1 MLKYS
6 IFGNKIY
13 SYTISMK
20 KAILSILIFILSAQ
34 IQAQETLINVKL
46 SKSEVFKEKKESV
59 LRTIFKD
66 DSNQL
71 FIIRTLNNEKSLS
84 IDVFNKD
91 FKKTNS
97 FEHKIEKR
105 HRVAGGFLNGN
116 TLGFIEYYSNR
127 KEKKIE
133 AYLYSS
139 LKDKLE
145 FSKEKIFEIT
155 TDRYPSFFAS
165 VFSASKIDRDFEGNM
180 SFSKSGKYNVFN
192 IDSSDKKNEHHSIL
206 VFDENFK
213 KLWEKEFELPYK
225 DKRFKLQDVIVS
237 DDGKV
242 SVLGKVYPKKKKK
255 KKKGG
260 NYHYELFKITENNVS
275 STKISVEDH
284 FVATLELDF
293 TPEDKLSC
301 IGFYSNR
308 NENRFK
314 GVCSFVINP
323 ESIKIESSN
332 FSPFTE
338 QFLTDKYGKS
348 KDKELRNITFK
359 NVAYPDDGGMVITAE
374 EFFITTTYVHNQ
386 YGGYTRISYNFD
398 DIITLKLNNEGKLL
412 WARNINKAQTS
423 GYFSDP
429 LMSFGTAQHK
439 NNEYLILN
447 AHKKMGE
454 LSGGRIKFRES
465 FLWKA
470 TKKNTNLYIV
480 KFDSDGNYLYKTLL
494 SNKEEETPFN
504 CRYIEQVSE
513 NELVLYGQRKKKR
526 QFLKITI
533 N

>member
-1 MLKYS
+1 
-6 IFGNKIY
+6 
-13 SYTISMK
+13 MK
-20 KAILSILIFILSAQ
+20 KILFLFFITFFVSK
-34 IQAQETLINVKL
+34 IKAQESPIDVTLF
-46 SKSEVFKEKKESV
+46 KSEVLKEKKSNI

-66 DSNQL
+66 ESNTL
-71 FIIRTLNNEKSLS
+71 YIIRTSENEKYFY
-84 IDVFNKD
+84 IDVFDND
-91 FKKTNS
+91 FKQINS

-105 HRVAGGFLNGN
+105 RKISGGFLNGN
-116 TLGFIEYYSNR
+116 TLGFIEYYKNR

-133 AYLYSS
+133 AYLYTS
-139 LKDKLE
+139 KKEKLE
-145 FSKEKIFEIT
+145 VSKRNIFEVT
-155 TDRYPSFFAS
+155 TDRYPSFFGS
-165 VFSASKIDRDFEGNM
+165 IFSASKMDKDFEGNM

-192 IDSSDKKNEHHSIL
+192 IDSSDKKNEHHSIK
-206 VFDENFK
+206 VFDENFN

-225 DKRFKLQDVIVS
+225 DKRFKLQDVKVS
-237 DDGKV
+237 DEGEV

-260 NYHYELFKITENNVS
+260 NYHYELFKITKNNVV
-275 STKISVEDH
+275 STKLSVDDH

-293 TPEDKLSC
+293 TPEDKISC
-301 IGFYSNR
+301 IGFYSNK
-308 NENRFK
+308 NEYRFK
-314 GVCSFVINP
+314 GVCSFIINP
-323 ESIKIESSN
+323 EDIKIENSK

-348 KDKELRNITFK
+348 KEKELSNIRFK
-359 NVAYPDDGGMVITAE
+359 NVSYPEGGGMIITAE

-398 DIITLKLNNEGKLL
+398 DIITLKLNDEGDLL

-423 GYFSDP
+423 GYFSNP
-429 LMSFGTAQHK
+429 LMSFGTAQYN

-480 KFDSDGNYLYKTLL
+480 KFDADGNFIYKTLL
-494 SNKEEETPFN
+494 SNKEEEAPFN
-504 CRYIEQVSE
+504 CRYIEQVSD
-513 NELVLYGQRKKKR
+513 NELILYGQRKRKR

>member
-1 MLKYS
+1 
-6 IFGNKIY
+6 
-13 SYTISMK
+13 MK
-20 KAILSILIFILSAQ
+20 KAILFLFIIFCSKQ
-34 IQAQETLINVKL
+34 IQSQEALINFKL
-46 SKSEVFKEKKESV
+46 HKSEVFKEKKESV
-59 LRTIFKD
+59 LKTIFKD
-66 DSNQL
+66 NSNQL
-71 FIIRTLNNEKSLS
+71 FILRTFNNEKSLS
-84 IDVFNKD
+84 IDIFDKD
-91 FKKTNS
+91 LKQINS

-105 HRVAGGFLNGN
+105 HRVAGGFLNDN
-116 TLGFIEYYSNR
+116 IIGFIEYYRNK

-133 AYLYSS
+133 AYLYTSI
-139 LKDKLE
+139 KDVLE
-145 FSKEKIFEIT
+145 FSKKKIFEVT
-155 TDRYPSFFAS
+155 TDRYPSFFES
-165 VFSASKIDRDFEGNM
+165 LFSGARLDRDFEGNI

-192 IDSSDKKNEHHSIL
+192 IDSSDKKTEHHSIL
-206 VFDENFK
+206 VFDENFN
-213 KLWEKEFELPYK
+213 KLWDEEFELPYE

-237 DDGKV
+237 DSGEV
-242 SVLGKVYPKKKKK
+242 FVLGKFYPKKRKK

-275 STKISVEDH
+275 STKMLVENH

-308 NENRFK
+308 NENRYK
-314 GVCSFVINP
+314 GVCSFVIDP
-323 ESIKIESSN
+323 ESIKVESSN

-348 KDKELRNITFK
+348 KDKELRNIKFK
-359 NVAYPDDGGMVITAE
+359 NISFPDDGGIIITAE
-374 EFFITTTYVHNQ
+374 EFFITTTYVHNN
-386 YGGYTRISYNFD
+386 YGGYTKISYNFD
-398 DIITLKLNNEGKLL
+398 DIITLKLNDEGKLL

-429 LMSFGTAQHK
+429 LMSFGTAQYK
-439 NNEYLILN
+439 NSEYLILN

-480 KFDSDGNYLYKTLL
+480 KFDEDGNYLYKTIL

-513 NELVLYGQRKKKR
+513 NELILYGQRKKKR